1 MYTLN
6 IYEDRNV
13 SCEIIKTAPALAE
26 NVVIMEDPI
35 VHSKKLTRK
44 GFQDLY
50 SNCETGEVKVNPYF
64 IVS

>member
-13 SCEIIKTAPALAE
+13 SREIIE

-50 SNCETGEVKVNPYF
+50 SNCETGEIKVNPYL

>member
-6 IYEDRNV
+6 IYEYRNV
-13 SCEIIKTAPALAE
+13 SREIIE

>member
-6 IYEDRNV
+6 IYEYRNV
-13 SCEIIKTAPALAE
+13 SREIIE

-50 SNCETGEVKVNPYF
+50 SNCETGEIKVNPYL

>member
-6 IYEDRNV
+6 IYEYRNV
-13 SCEIIKTAPALAE
+13 SREIIE

-50 SNCETGEVKVNPYF
+50 SNCETGEIKVNPYF